1 MIASWSQGWRPYA
14 VLTLLCLGLYL
25 PGMSALPVMDRD
37 EARFAQAT
45 RQMIESGDYLRIR
58 FQDEARNRKPAGI
71 YWLQALSVSA
81 LSDAASTAIWP
92 YRLPSLLGAL
102 GAVLLTFG
110 LGRSLVGAPA
120 ALLGAALLASS
131 LTLVAEAH
139 LAKTDAVLLAC
150 AASAQFAFATIYCR
164 SQAGRRADWRWA
176 LLFWAAVALGTLIKG
191 PVVPLLAL
199 LTGLTLAAADREARW
214 LKDLRMPW
222 GILLCVAIVG
232 PWLYLISR
240 ATSGA
245 FLGQSL
251 GQDFFGKLIG
261 AQESHSAPPGSYLL
275 LLALSFWPG
284 SLFLAPGLWRGWRE
298 RAEPAQRFLLAWIV
312 PFWAVLEVIPTKLP
326 HYLLPAYPALALLAA
341 AALVKGVR
349 RPAWLDIA
357 SALLWG
363 AASLAL
369 AAALVMAPRKLGDS
383 FSAMGII
390 VALVLLVGSG
400 ALIRRALRARSGDG
414 ETLAAGAAL
423 LALIVLVPVFA
434 LVTPGLD
441 ALWVSRG
448 AASLVAPLRQPGHAV
463 AVAGYSEPSLIFLLG
478 TDTKLVDG
486 AAAAEFLVADP
497 TAIVLIEGRAEG
509 GFRRAAEEAE
519 LTPREIGRVA
529 GLDYSN
535 GRLTVLTLYTG
546 R

>member
-1 MIASWSQGWRPYA
+1 
-14 VLTLLCLGLYL
+14 
-25 PGMSALPVMDRD
+25 MDRD

-58 FQDEARNRKPAGI
+58 FQAEARNRKPAGI

-81 LSDAASTAIWP
+81 LSDAASDAIWP

-110 LGRSLVGAPA
+110 LGRSLVGAQA

-131 LTLVAEAH
+131 LTLIAEAH

-164 SQAGRRADWRWA
+164 SQTERRADWRWA
-176 LLFWAAVALGTLIKG
+176 LLFWAALALGTLIKG

-199 LTGLTLAAADREARW
+199 LTGATLAVADREARW

-222 GILLCVAIVG
+222 GILLCAAIVG

-298 RAEPAQRFLLAWIV
+298 RTEPAQRFLLAWIV

-341 AALVKGVR
+341 AALVKGAK

-369 AAALVMAPRKLGDS
+369 AAALVMAPRKLGGS
-383 FSAMGII
+383 FSGMGIV
-390 VALVLLVGSG
+390 VALVILVGSG
-400 ALIRRALRARSGDG
+400 ALIRRSLRAHAKDG
-414 ETLAAGAAL
+414 AMLAAGATL
-423 LALIVLVPVFA
+423 LALVALVPVFA
-434 LVTPGLD
+434 LVAPGLD

-486 AAAAEFLVADP
+486 AAAAEFLVSDP
-497 TAIVLIEGRAEG
+497 AAIVLIEGRAEG
-509 GFRRAAEEAE
+509 GFRRAAEEAG
-519 LTPREIGRVA
+519 LNPREIGRVA

-535 GRLTVLTLYTG
+535 GRLTVLTLYTA